1 MPVFFVSNCFNTTFM
16 TYLKQALSSFT
27 MVLLCGQLQAQGP
40 WASGKG
46 HGFAQLSFS
55 TINYSDV
62 YNRSGDVTAVS
73 RKNSDNTIQLYT
85 EAGISKKIT
94 AKLVVPVTSVAYSSN
109 LLAPAAGPAK
119 ASLTGL
125 GNITGGIKYTQQF
138 KHWLIA
144 PGLDISLPAG
154 KPQRSNGLRNGYEN
168 FTILPSVSAGISGK
182 KWYSYLRLSYGI
194 TTNGYNDYTGINA
207 EGGYKI
213 IPSLWLSLVTDLR
226 LTTSAAGAFGKAERI
241 AYPNYNFTNFYVD
254 DQEYIGIGL
263 KAAFQFP
270 KSKIGIS
277 TGVYGAAGGRNVA
290 AAPSVNAGVFYKF

>member
-1 MPVFFVSNCFNTTFM
+1 MM
-16 TYLKQALSSFT
+16 YLKQALFSFLI
-27 MVLLCGQLQAQGP
+27 MMLYSQLQAQGP

-55 TINYSDV
+55 TINYSDI
-62 YNRSGDVTAVS
+62 YNRAGDVTPVS
-73 RKNSDNTIQLYT
+73 RNNSDNTIQLYAET
-85 EAGISKKIT
+85 GLSKRLT
-94 AKLVVPVTSVAYSSN
+94 AKLVVPITIAGYSKN
-109 LLAPAAGPAK
+109 LLTPAAGPAK
-119 ASLTGL
+119 ASNTGL

-154 KPQRSNGLRNGYEN
+154 KPKSNLGLRNGYEN
-168 FTILPSVSAGISGK
+168 VTLLPNVSAGISGK

-207 EGGYKI
+207 EGGYKV
-213 IPSLWLSLVTDLR
+213 IPSLWLSLVADLR

-270 KSKIGIS
+270 KSKTGIS
-277 TGVYGAAGGRNVA
+277 AGVYGAAGGRNVA
-290 AAPSVNAGVFYKF
+290 AAPSVNAGFFYKF